1 MKKLALAC
9 GILVG
14 VVSVGE
20 CIQAENKISAENI
33 VGCMA
38 QEYSKCQKIVNSG
51 GIPPVYQC
59 EKSNMCTFGAIA
71 FKVLG
76 DKDKE
81 AQYAEKIIS
90 LSPALL
96 QRDLAVIIM
105 REVAGEAKEVDTVQ
119 STVLGGAY
127 FSLVEY
133 YGAKNDG
140 VNIVRIAADG
150 CGRAVGMSEEYLPF
164 LCNWTGFALSQA
176 KMYHEAQ
183 ALFKKVCDL
192 NLKSKFSEKFSG
204 SGDGCFLLACLYME
218 GKGVRQDYVK
228 KAELLKKGCDLDSSI
243 SCAALGE
250 SYLKGQGVVKNHS
263 IAKRF
268 FGKGCDLGSQ
278 GACNEYRELNQAGV
292 Q

>member
-1 MKKLALAC
+1 MRKLVLVF
-9 GILVG
+9 GILAG

-20 CIQAENKISAENI
+20 CIEAENKISAEDI
-33 VGCMA
+33 VGCIA
-38 QEYSKCQKIVNSG
+38 EEYNKCQKIVNSG
-51 GIPPVYQC
+51 GIPPAYEC
-59 EKSNMCTFGAIA
+59 EKSNVCTLGAIA

-90 LSPALL
+90 LNPALL
-96 QRDLAVIIM
+96 QRDLVVIAI
-105 REVAGEAKEVDTVQ
+105 RDIDANIAQ
-119 STVLGGAY
+119 SILGGTY
-127 FSLVEY
+127 FRLVEY
-133 YGAKNDG
+133 YRAKNDG
-140 VNIVRIAADG
+140 ENFVRIAAEG

-164 LCNWTGFALSQA
+164 LCNWTGTVLTEA
-176 KMYHEAQ
+176 KMYHEART
-183 ALFKKVCDL
+183 LFKKVCDL
-192 NLKSKFSEKFSG
+192 NLKSKFSEMLSG
-204 SGDGCFLLACLYME
+204 SGDGCFLLAYLYVE

-228 KAELLKKGCDLDSSI
+228 IVELLKKGCDLDSSN
-243 SCAALGE
+243 SCLLLGD

-278 GACNEYRELNQAGV
+278 DACNEYRKLNQTGGV

>member
-1 MKKLALAC
+1 MRKLAPAC
-9 GILVG
+9 GILAG
-14 VVSVGE
+14 VASVGE
-20 CIQAENKISAENI
+20 CIEAENKISTEYI

-38 QEYSKCQKIVNSG
+38 EQYNKCQKIVSV
-51 GIPPVYQC
+51 GIPPAYEC

-96 QRDLAVIIM
+96 QRDLAVIII
-105 REVAGEAKEVDTVQ
+105 REVAGEAKEVNTVQ

-133 YGAKNDG
+133 YRAKNDG
-140 VNIVRIAADG
+140 ENFVRIAAEG
-150 CGRAVGMSEEYLPF
+150 CGRIVGMSEEYLPF
-164 LCNWTGFALSQA
+164 LCNWTGFALLEA

-192 NLKSKFSEKFSG
+192 NLKSKFSEMLSS
-204 SGDGCFLLACLYME
+204 SGDGCSLLAYLYME
-218 GKGVRQDYVK
+218 GKGVRQDYAKMV
-228 KAELLKKGCDLDSSI
+228 ELLKKGCDLDSSN
-243 SCAALGE
+243 SCLGLGN
-250 SYLKGQGVVKNHS
+250 SYLKGWGVVKNHS

-268 FGKGCDLGSQ
+268 FGKGCDLGEQ
-278 GACNEYRELNQAGV
+278 EACNKYRALNQAGV